1 MYDYSYYD
9 TMDPGFASGIFAAFG
24 GMMLFSSLIGIFMIV
39 CMWKIFTKAGKEG
52 WKSIIPIY
60 NIIVLLEI
68 VELPIWYIVL
78 YIIPFINIYA
88 LFKTYIELAHKF
100 GKSTGFGVLMI
111 FFGIVCF
118 PILAFDSSTYQG
130 GNYSETTNY
139 SNANMNT
146 NDFNS
151 NLNNYNNSTNQFNG
165 QSVQTNTLNSMNQV
179 NSGVSS
185 FGTTNN
191 SSNVF
196 VDNTATN
203 QVSQPTNQNQM
214 NDIFEMPT
222 NLNNQQMNNQPVNN
236 VVDTNPFVE
245 SQSTIGPMNTSS
257 INEQSIYTN
266 TNLGNAAGAMPDYS
280 SVNPVNNQTP
290 NIDSNSNNS
299 FNPINTQPT
308 MNSTIPSIDNSVNQT
323 QQSFTG
329 SVTPDVTSSVN
340 PEVATKACPNCGAQ
354 VKSDSSFCFMCG
366 KQL

>member
-9 TMDPGFASGIFAAFG
+9 NVNSGVTSGIFAAFG

-68 VELPIWYIVL
+68 VELPIWYIFL

-100 GKSTGFGVLMI
+100 GKSTGFGVLMV
-111 FFGIVCF
+111 FFSIVCF

-130 GNYSETTNY
+130 GNYSENTNY

-185 FGTTNN
+185 FGATNN
-191 SSNVF
+191 SNNIF

-245 SQSTIGPMNTSS
+245 SQSTIGSMNTSS

>member
-130 GNYSETTNY
+130 GNYSENTNY
-139 SNANMNT
+139 SNTNMNT
-146 NDFNS
+146 NSFNN
-151 NLNNYNNSTNQFNG
+151 NLNNYSNTTNQFNG

-185 FGTTNN
+185 FGATNN
-191 SSNVF
+191 SNNIF

-203 QVSQPTNQNQM
+203 QVSQPTNQM

-222 NLNNQQMNNQPVNN
+222 NLNNQQMNNQPVNS

-245 SQSTIGPMNTSS
+245 PQSTTGSMNTIS

-266 TNLGNAAGAMPDYS
+266 TNTSSTIGTQDYS
-280 SVNPVNNQTP
+280 SVNPVNNPTP
-290 NIDSNSNNS
+290 NIDLNNNNS
-299 FNPINTQPT
+299 FNSINTQTT
-308 MNSTIPSIDNSVNQT
+308 MNPTIPSIDNNVNQT
-323 QQSFTG
+323 RQPFTG
-329 SVTPDVTSSVN
+329 SVN

>member
-9 TMDPGFASGIFAAFG
+9 NVNSGVTSGIFAAFG

-68 VELPIWYIVL
+68 VELPIWYIFL

-100 GKSTGFGVLMI
+100 GKSTGFGVLMV
-111 FFGIVCF
+111 FFSIVCF

-130 GNYSETTNY
+130 GNYSENTNY

-185 FGTTNN
+185 FGATNN
-191 SSNVF
+191 SNNIF

-203 QVSQPTNQNQM
+203 QVSQPTNQM

-222 NLNNQQMNNQPVNN
+222 NLNNQQMNNQPVNS

-245 SQSTIGPMNTSS
+245 PQSTTGSMNTIS

-266 TNLGNAAGAMPDYS
+266 TNTNSTIGTQGYS
-280 SVNPVNNQTP
+280 SVNPVNNPTP
-290 NIDSNSNNS
+290 NIDLNNNNS
-299 FNPINTQPT
+299 FNSINTQTT
-308 MNSTIPSIDNSVNQT
+308 MNPTIPSIDNNVNQT
-323 QQSFTG
+323 RQPFTG
-329 SVTPDVTSSVN
+329 SVN

>member
-100 GKSTGFGVLMI
+100 GKSTEFGVLMI

-130 GNYSETTNY
+130 GNYSENTNY
-139 SNANMNT
+139 SNTNMNT
-146 NDFNS
+146 NSFNN
-151 NLNNYNNSTNQFNG
+151 NLNNYSNTTNQFNG

-185 FGTTNN
+185 FGATNN
-191 SSNVF
+191 SNNIF

-203 QVSQPTNQNQM
+203 QVSQHTNQNQM

-222 NLNNQQMNNQPVNN
+222 NLNNQQMNNQPVNS

-245 SQSTIGPMNTSS
+245 PQSTTGSMNTIS

-266 TNLGNAAGAMPDYS
+266 TNTSSTIGTQDYS
-280 SVNPVNNQTP
+280 SVNPVNNPTP
-290 NIDSNSNNS
+290 NIDLNNNNS
-299 FNPINTQPT
+299 FNSINTQTT
-308 MNSTIPSIDNSVNQT
+308 MNPTIPSIDNNVNQT
-323 QQSFTG
+323 RQPFTG
-329 SVTPDVTSSVN
+329 SVN

>member
-130 GNYSETTNY
+130 GNYSENTNY
-139 SNANMNT
+139 SNTNMNT
-146 NDFNS
+146 NSFNN
-151 NLNNYNNSTNQFNG
+151 NLNNYSNTTNQFNG

-185 FGTTNN
+185 FGATNN
-191 SSNVF
+191 SNNIF

-203 QVSQPTNQNQM
+203 QVSQPTNQM

-222 NLNNQQMNNQPVNN
+222 NLNNQQMNNQPVNS

-245 SQSTIGPMNTSS
+245 PQSTTGSMNTIS

-266 TNLGNAAGAMPDYS
+266 TNTSSTIGTQDYS
-280 SVNPVNNQTP
+280 SVNPVNNPTP
-290 NIDSNSNNS
+290 NIDLNNNNS
-299 FNPINTQPT
+299 FNSINTQT
-308 MNSTIPSIDNSVNQT
+308 AMNSTIPSIDNNVNQA
-323 QQSFTG
+323 QQPFTG
-329 SVTPDVTSSVN
+329 SVN

>member
-130 GNYSETTNY
+130 GNYSENTNY
-139 SNANMNT
+139 SNTNMNT
-146 NDFNS
+146 NSFNN
-151 NLNNYNNSTNQFNG
+151 NLNNYSNTTNQFNG
-165 QSVQTNTLNSMNQV
+165 QSVQTNALNSMNQV

-185 FGTTNN
+185 FGATNN
-191 SSNVF
+191 SNNIF

-203 QVSQPTNQNQM
+203 QVSQHTNQNQM

-222 NLNNQQMNNQPVNN
+222 NLNNQQMNNQPVNS

-245 SQSTIGPMNTSS
+245 PQSTTGSMNTIS

-266 TNLGNAAGAMPDYS
+266 TNTNSTIGTQDYS
-280 SVNPVNNQTP
+280 SVNPVNNPTP
-290 NIDSNSNNS
+290 NIDLNNNNS
-299 FNPINTQPT
+299 FNYINTQTT
-308 MNSTIPSIDNSVNQT
+308 MNSTIPSIDNNVNQA
-323 QQSFTG
+323 QQPFTG
-329 SVTPDVTSSVN
+329 SVN

>member
-68 VELPIWYIVL
+68 AELPIWYIVL

-130 GNYSETTNY
+130 GNYSENTNY
-139 SNANMNT
+139 SNTNMNT
-146 NDFNS
+146 NSFNN
-151 NLNNYNNSTNQFNG
+151 NLNNYSNTTNQFNG

-185 FGTTNN
+185 FGATNN
-191 SSNVF
+191 SNNIF

-203 QVSQPTNQNQM
+203 QVSQHTNQNQM

-222 NLNNQQMNNQPVNN
+222 NLNNQQMNNQPVNS

-245 SQSTIGPMNTSS
+245 PQSTTGSMNTIS

-266 TNLGNAAGAMPDYS
+266 TNTNSTIGTQDYS
-280 SVNPVNNQTP
+280 SVNPVNNPTP
-290 NIDSNSNNS
+290 NIDLNNNNS
-299 FNPINTQPT
+299 FNSINTQTT
-308 MNSTIPSIDNSVNQT
+308 MNSTIPSIDNNVNQV
-323 QQSFTG
+323 QQPFTG
-329 SVTPDVTSSVN
+329 SVN

>member
-9 TMDPGFASGIFAAFG
+9 NVSSGFPSGIFAAFG

-52 WKSIIPIY
+52 WKSLIPIY

-68 VELPIWYIVL
+68 VELPTWYIIL
-78 YIIPFINIYA
+78 YIIPFVNIYA

-100 GKSTGFGVLMI
+100 GKSTGFGVLMA

-118 PILAFDSSTYQG
+118 PILAFDSSIYQSG
-130 GNYSETTNY
+130 SYSENTNY
-139 SNANMNT
+139 SNTNMNT
-146 NDFNS
+146 NSFNN
-151 NLNNYNNSTNQFNG
+151 NLNNYNNSTSQFN
-165 QSVQTNTLNSMNQV
+165 VQNIQTDTLNSMNQV
-179 NSGVSS
+179 NSGVHS
-185 FGTTNN
+185 FGATNN

-214 NDIFEMPT
+214 NDVFEMPT
-222 NLNNQQMNNQPVNN
+222 NLNNQQMNNQPVNS

-245 SQSTIGPMNTSS
+245 SQSITGSMNTSS

-266 TNLGNAAGAMPDYS
+266 TNLGSTTGTMSNYS
-280 SVNPVNNQTP
+280 SVNPVNNPTP
-290 NIDSNSNNS
+290 NIDLNNNNS
-299 FNPINTQPT
+299 FNSINTQPT

-323 QQSFTG
+323 QQPFTG
-329 SVTPDVTSSVN
+329 SVN
-340 PEVATKACPNCGAQ
+340 PEVATKACSNCGAQ

>member
-1 MYDYSYYD
+1 MYDYSYYNNVS
-9 TMDPGFASGIFAAFG
+9 SGAAADVLAVLCN
-24 GMMLFSSLIGIFMIV
+24 MMLLFSLMAIFINIS
-39 CMWKIFTKAGKEG
+39 MWKIFTKAGKEG
-52 WKSIIPIY
+52 WKALIPFY

-68 VELPIWYIVL
+68 VELPTWYVVL
-78 YIIPFINIYA
+78 YFVPFISIYFV
-88 LFKTYIELAHKF
+88 FKTYIELAHKF
-100 GKSTGFGVLMI
+100 GKSTRFGVLMV
-111 FFGIVCF
+111 FFIIVCF
-118 PILAFDSSTYQG
+118 PILAFDSSTYQDG
-130 GNYSETTNY
+130 SYSENTNY
-139 SNANMNT
+139 SNTNMNT
-146 NDFNS
+146 NSFNN

-165 QSVQTNTLNSMNQV
+165 QSIQTDTLNSMNQV

-185 FGTTNN
+185 FGVTNN

-245 SQSTIGPMNTSS
+245 PQSTIGSMNTSS

-266 TNLGNAAGAMPDYS
+266 TNLGSTTGTMPDYS
-280 SVNPVNNQTP
+280 SVNPVNNPTP
-290 NIDSNSNNS
+290 NIDLNSNSS
-299 FNPINTQPT
+299 FNSINAQPT
-308 MNSTIPSIDNSVNQT
+308 MNSTIPSVDNSVNQT
-323 QQSFTG
+323 QQQFTG

-340 PEVATKACPNCGAQ
+340 PEIATKACPNCGAQ

>member
-118 PILAFDSSTYQG
+118 PILAFDSSAYQG
-130 GNYSETTNY
+130 GNYSENTNY
-139 SNANMNT
+139 SNTNMNT
-146 NDFNS
+146 NSFNN
-151 NLNNYNNSTNQFNG
+151 NLNNYSNTTNQFNG
-165 QSVQTNTLNSMNQV
+165 QSVQTNALNSMNQV

-185 FGTTNN
+185 FGATNN
-191 SSNVF
+191 SNNIF

-203 QVSQPTNQNQM
+203 QVSQHTNQNQM

-222 NLNNQQMNNQPVNN
+222 NLNNQQMNNQPVNS

-245 SQSTIGPMNTSS
+245 PQSTTGSMNTIS

-266 TNLGNAAGAMPDYS
+266 TNTNSTIGTQDYS
-280 SVNPVNNQTP
+280 SVNPVNNPTP
-290 NIDSNSNNS
+290 NIDLNNNNS
-299 FNPINTQPT
+299 FNSINTQTT
-308 MNSTIPSIDNSVNQT
+308 MNSTIPSIDNNVNQA
-323 QQSFTG
+323 QQPFTG
-329 SVTPDVTSSVN
+329 SVN

>member
-9 TMDPGFASGIFAAFG
+9 NVSSGVASGIFAVFYN
-24 GMMLFSSLIGIFMIV
+24 MILLSSLIGIFMIV

-52 WKSIIPIY
+52 WKSLIPIY

-68 VELPIWYIVL
+68 AELPTWYIVL
-78 YIIPFINIYA
+78 YIIPFVNIYA

-100 GKSTGFGVLMI
+100 GKSTGFGVLMV
-111 FFGIVCF
+111 FFSIVCF
-118 PILAFDSSTYQG
+118 PILAFDSSIYQSG
-130 GNYSETTNY
+130 SYSENTNY
-139 SNANMNT
+139 SNTNMNT
-146 NDFNS
+146 NSFNN
-151 NLNNYNNSTNQFNG
+151 NLNNYSNTTNQFNG

-185 FGTTNN
+185 FGATNN
-191 SSNVF
+191 SNNIF

-203 QVSQPTNQNQM
+203 QVSQPTNQM

-222 NLNNQQMNNQPVNN
+222 NLNNQQMNNQPVNS

-245 SQSTIGPMNTSS
+245 PQSTTGSMNTIS

-266 TNLGNAAGAMPDYS
+266 TNTSSTGTQDYS
-280 SVNPVNNQTP
+280 SVNPVNNPTP
-290 NIDSNSNNS
+290 NIDLNNNNS
-299 FNPINTQPT
+299 FNSINTQTT
-308 MNSTIPSIDNSVNQT
+308 MNSTIPSIDNNVNQT
-323 QQSFTG
+323 RQPFTG
-329 SVTPDVTSSVN
+329 SVN

>member
-9 TMDPGFASGIFAAFG
+9 NVNSGVASGIFAAFG
-24 GMMLFSSLIGIFMIV
+24 GMMVFSSLIGIFMIV

-52 WKSIIPIY
+52 WKSLIPIY

-68 VELPIWYIVL
+68 VELPTWYIIL
-78 YIIPFINIYA
+78 YIIPFVNIYA

-100 GKSTGFGVLMI
+100 GKSTGFGVLMV
-111 FFGIVCF
+111 FFSIVCF
-118 PILAFDSSTYQG
+118 PILAFDSSIYQSG
-130 GNYSETTNY
+130 SYSENTNY
-139 SNANMNT
+139 SNTNMNT
-146 NDFNS
+146 NSFNN
-151 NLNNYNNSTNQFNG
+151 NLNNYSNTTNQFNG

-179 NSGVSS
+179 NSRVSS
-185 FGTTNN
+185 FGATNN
-191 SSNVF
+191 SNNIF

-203 QVSQPTNQNQM
+203 QVSQHTNQNQM

-222 NLNNQQMNNQPVNN
+222 NLNNQQMNNQPVNS

-245 SQSTIGPMNTSS
+245 PQSTTGSMNTIS

-266 TNLGNAAGAMPDYS
+266 TNTSSTIGTQDYS
-280 SVNPVNNQTP
+280 SVNPVNNPTP
-290 NIDSNSNNS
+290 NIDLNNNNS
-299 FNPINTQPT
+299 FNSINTQTT
-308 MNSTIPSIDNSVNQT
+308 MNPTIPSIDNNVNQT
-323 QQSFTG
+323 RQPFTG
-329 SVTPDVTSSVN
+329 SVN